1 VGKDEQRL
9 TDYVLPVLTGK
20 TMHQIE
26 QAPELLLDVKKALN
40 ERVLRAKSG
49 EDPKVKRF
57 SATTARRVWEALTC
71 LFGEASSHEDR
82 KIRVITRNPASGFKG
97 PTPGREKEK
106 QWLFPREFARLI
118 ACTDTP
124 LGWRQAYAVATY
136 LFLRVAELRALHCED
151 IDFESGMVRVHRA
164 TKKKSVRHF
173 RLEPEVIPLLKHL
186 AAQADGKGRLFRLPV
201 EREMAEGRANQTEI
215 IGAGKQARRLRD
227 RLTAA
232 GVTRDALHNTTEQ
245 AVQITF
251 HDLRATGVT
260 RCALRGDSMI
270 SIRDRAGHTDVE
282 QTNDYV
288 RRASSGQ
295 RRIAVPQASKLCIP
309 QQLPAPQFICAGYC
323 AGN

>member
-1 VGKDEQRL
+1 
-9 TDYVLPVLTGK
+9 
-20 TMHQIE
+20 
-26 QAPELLLDVKKALN
+26 
-40 ERVLRAKSG
+40 
-49 EDPKVKRF
+49 
-57 SATTARRVWEALTC
+57 
-71 LFGEASSHEDR
+71 
-82 KIRVITRNPASGFKG
+82 
-97 PTPGREKEK
+97 
-106 QWLFPREFARLI
+106 
-118 ACTDTP
+118 
-124 LGWRQAYAVATY
+124 
-136 LFLRVAELRALHCED
+136 
-151 IDFESGMVRVHRA
+151 
-164 TKKKSVRHF
+164 
-173 RLEPEVIPLLKHL
+173 
-186 AAQADGKGRLFRLPV
+186 
-201 EREMAEGRANQTEI
+201 MAEGRANQTEI

-295 RRIAVPQASKLCIP
+295 RRVAVPKPRSFVSLSSYRPRNSYCAGYW
-309 QQLPAPQFICAGYC
+309 AGYC